1 MLYRS
6 LKRVWGQWQMQ
17 LSHQLLVEQGMI
29 LVRELAAN
37 RQWQM
42 QLSHQLWPSN
52 AADISTLALFQP

>member
-1 MLYRS
+1 
-6 LKRVWGQWQMQ
+6 
-17 LSHQLLVEQGMI
+17 MI